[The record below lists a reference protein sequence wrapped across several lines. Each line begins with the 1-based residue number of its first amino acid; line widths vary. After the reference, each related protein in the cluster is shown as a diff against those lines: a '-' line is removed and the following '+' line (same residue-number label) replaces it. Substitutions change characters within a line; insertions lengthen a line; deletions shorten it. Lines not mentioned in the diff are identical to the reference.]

1 MRAVRSQIQTESR
14 MQKVIEKEKPTQAP
28 RHPTTVESFER
39 LINGEKNYDVIMGRN
54 VYFLCRVMVFVA
66 ISN

>member
-28 RHPTTVESFER
+28 RHPTTVQSFER
-39 LINGEKNYDVIMGRN
+39 LINGEKNYDVIMGQGGIH
-54 VYFLCRVMVFVA
+54 VA
-66 ISN
+66 YAGDLRRGV